1 MAEITEQKRK
11 EIAVEAKRILDN
23 FSKALEK
30 VKFKEKK
37 ENEEEKSRGFREEK
51 DGKTGNSDFRK
62 IMFENAPQKNDKFI
76 IAEKKKW

>member
-1 MAEITEQKRK
+1 MAEIIEQKRK

-30 VKFKEKK
+30 VEFKEKK

-51 DGKTGNSDFRK
+51 DGKKGNSDFRK
-62 IMFENAPQKNDKFI
+62 IMFENAPQKNDEFI

>member
-11 EIAVEAKRILDN
+11 EIAIEAKKILDN

-30 VKFKEKK
+30 VEFKAKK
-37 ENEEEKSRGFREEK
+37 ENEEEESRGFREEK
-51 DGKTGNSDFRK
+51 DGKKGNPDFRK
-62 IMFENAPQKNDKFI
+62 IMFENAPQKNDEFI